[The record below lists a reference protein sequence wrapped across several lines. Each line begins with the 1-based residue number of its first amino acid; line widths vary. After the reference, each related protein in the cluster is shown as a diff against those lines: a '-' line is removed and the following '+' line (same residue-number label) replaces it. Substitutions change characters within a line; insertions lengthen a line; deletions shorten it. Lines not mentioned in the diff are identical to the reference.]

1 MVLMLHTMDS
11 MSHQVKKNLGVTL
24 HGGSAEFRVWAPFAK
39 AVAVIGT
46 FTFDVPTPLTN
57 EQDGYWS
64 IVIKD
69 VKPGQTYRYHILT
82 ADDELLEKN
91 DPRARAITSSENG
104 FSVIVDNEFDWG
116 KSEFVAPEKNRQIIY
131 ELHIGTFNRP
141 DPSTTG
147 TFETAI
153 EKLDYL
159 KELGVN
165 MIEVMPITSMCSS
178 NGWGYN
184 VAEIFSIEQ
193 AYGGRYGLLE
203 FVKACHER
211 GIGVIVD
218 VVYNHFLS
226 GTLWRFD
233 GWYENDRGGIYFYN
247 DERGDTPWGSR
258 PDYGRP
264 EVRHFLL
271 DSIVMWLQEFRVDG
285 LRLDSTAYMRNT
297 AGQNDDP
304 THDIGDAWAFMQDIT
319 RLAHKINPH
328 AIIIAEDT
336 SVNSFITKS
345 LDDNGCG
352 FDAQWGLDFPHAIR
366 QMLGI
371 NTGYYADLQAE
382 LLSSYNGDVFQKII
396 FSDSHDTAANG
407 SVRINDA
414 AAPRNPT
421 SLIARQKS
429 LLADAVMLTAP
440 GIPML
445 LQGAEFLQE
454 GAFNDWQALE
464 WNHIKKHE
472 GIVKAHEH
480 LIKLRLNE
488 YGNTAGLLGH
498 STALIHRDDVNHVIG
513 YHRWDQGG
521 VGDDVIVIANFSD
534 QALADYNLALPRTG
548 TWTVRFN
555 SSWRGYSADF
565 NEQAW
570 DSTTSDDTG
579 MVSLTLAPY
588 GIYILSQ

>member
-1 MVLMLHTMDS
+1 MLMLHNVDS

-39 AVAVIGT
+39 AVALTGT
-46 FTFDVPTPLTN
+46 FTPDGPEPLTN
-57 EQDGYWS
+57 EHDGYWS
-64 IVIKD
+64 VVIKN
-69 VKPGQTYRYHILT
+69 VEPGHIYRYQIMT
-82 ADDELLEKN
+82 ADGELLEKN
-91 DPRARAITSSENG
+91 DPRARAITSSDNG
-104 FSVIVDNEFDWG
+104 YSVIVDNEFDWG
-116 KSEFVAPEKNRQIIY
+116 ESKYVAPERSHQIIY

-141 DPSTTG
+141 DAATTG

-153 EKLDYL
+153 QKLDYL
-159 KELGVN
+159 KNLGVN

-193 AYGGRYGLLE
+193 VYGGRYGLLA
-203 FVKACHER
+203 FVRACHER

-247 DERGDTPWGSR
+247 DDRGDTPWGSR

-271 DSIVMWLQEFRVDG
+271 DSIVMWFQEFRVDG

-297 AGQNDDP
+297 AGHNDDP
-304 THDIGDAWAFMQDIT
+304 AHDIGDAWTLMQDIT
-319 RLAHKINPH
+319 HLAHKINPH
-328 AIIIAEDT
+328 ATIIAEDT
-336 SVNSFITKS
+336 SVNSFITKAS
-345 LDDNGCG
+345 SDGGCG

-371 NTGYYADLQAE
+371 NTSYYADLQTE
-382 LLSSYNGDVFQKII
+382 LLSSYNGDVFQKVI

-421 SLIARQKS
+421 SLIARQKL
-429 LLADAVMLTAP
+429 LLADALMLTAP

-445 LQGAEFLQE
+445 LQGAEFLQD

-464 WNHIKKHE
+464 WKHVEKHE
-472 GIVKAHEH
+472 GIVKAHQH

-488 YGNTAGLLGH
+488 YANTAGLLGQ
-498 STALIHRDDVNHVIG
+498 STAIIHRDDFNHVIG

-521 VGDDVIVIANFSD
+521 IGDDVVVITNFSD
-534 QALADYNLALPRTG
+534 QVLADYNLTLPRPG

-570 DSTTSDDTG
+570 DSTVSDDTG
-579 MVSLTLAPY
+579 MVNLTLAPY